1 MLVTELR
8 GTLRLLEDFDD
19 GTGAALPDAAEALL
33 VEGGETARF
42 VARCGLTGT
51 AVLSGRF
58 QVLFVLPADFDD
70 LVVDLRSGCAAGDD
84 MLSADPLDGLAHH
97 GGGAEV
103 HEPVAQ
109 FADRRVRCQAGGGV
123 GTAAL
128 DTHEEF
134 GDIEEFLLLEACLC
148 SHVSGSSGGLLDGFE
163 GAAFILDAEGDNGLG
178 SHLLDLLAQF
188 LMSDRLTAEADD
200 DDAVY
205 VRVAGK
211 AGEDLLAHRRVVRD
225 IGAPGVEDDVHRAPD
240 MACDDAARLGTT
252 GTTRQDEDV
261 VADARAAFGAA
272 VAPELRAVFGRDD
285 FDRFRVG
292 TVIRDQ
298 FVII

>member
-1 MLVTELR
+1 
-8 GTLRLLEDFDD
+8 
-19 GTGAALPDAAEALL
+19 
-33 VEGGETARF
+33 
-42 VARCGLTGT
+42 
-51 AVLSGRF
+51 
-58 QVLFVLPADFDD
+58 
-70 LVVDLRSGCAAGDD
+70 
-84 MLSADPLDGLAHH
+84 
-97 GGGAEV
+97 
-103 HEPVAQ
+103 
-109 FADRRVRCQAGGGV
+109 
-123 GTAAL
+123 
-128 DTHEEF
+128 
-134 GDIEEFLLLEACLC
+134 
-148 SHVSGSSGGLLDGFE
+148 
-163 GAAFILDAEGDNGLG
+163 
-178 SHLLDLLAQF
+178 
-188 LMSDRLTAEADD
+188 MSDRLTAEADD

-205 VRVAGK
+205 VRVAGE

>member
-1 MLVTELR
+1 
-8 GTLRLLEDFDD
+8 
-19 GTGAALPDAAEALL
+19 
-33 VEGGETARF
+33 
-42 VARCGLTGT
+42 
-51 AVLSGRF
+51 
-58 QVLFVLPADFDD
+58 
-70 LVVDLRSGCAAGDD
+70 
-84 MLSADPLDGLAHH
+84 
-97 GGGAEV
+97 
-103 HEPVAQ
+103 
-109 FADRRVRCQAGGGV
+109 
-123 GTAAL
+123 
-128 DTHEEF
+128 
-134 GDIEEFLLLEACLC
+134 
-148 SHVSGSSGGLLDGFE
+148 
-163 GAAFILDAEGDNGLG
+163 
-178 SHLLDLLAQF
+178 
-188 LMSDRLTAEADD
+188 MSDRLTAEADD

-298 FVII
+298 FVIIGTRNTVDVLMVHPVTGRNGRVRLADEFTILDDFIAFPNIHKRDLVTIRNGFFRDDGLDGFPVTPCDGLTFCDFTDTGHDVIFLIE